1 MVAVVIGAA
10 WLGLGWRIVA
20 FDRSFHGANSVDMRL
35 SGPTAGVG
43 FLF

>member
-1 MVAVVIGAA
+1 MVAVVIGADLA
-10 WLGLGWRIVA
+10 GSGWRIVA